1 MDLLENSGP
10 IPFLSVLVFAPLC
23 AAIVVL
29 ALPSARAVR
38 FWTLV
43 FTLFEAAFSLRLFFG
58 FDVQTTAFQ
67 FVERGRWIPWLGA
80 NYALG
85 VDGISLVLVL
95 LTTCLMPLCVLCSW
109 HQIQR
114 RIKEFMICLLM
125 VESALV
131 GVFCAL
137 DLVLFFVFWEAV
149 LVPMTVVIGVWGGS
163 RRVYAAIKFFIYTMA
178 GSVFLLVAII
188 ALFLRSGTF
197 SIPELMTRDL
207 GRAFQT
213 WIFLAF
219 AVSFAVKVPMFPLHT
234 WLPAAHVEAPTAGSV
249 LLASVLLKM
258 GTYGFVRFCIPITPD
273 ATRFFA
279 PWLVLLSVFAI
290 VYGGLVA
297 LAQNDLKRLV
307 AYSSIGHMGFA
318 TLGIFVLNSHGL
330 DGALFVMINHGITT
344 GALFIAVGMIYE
356 RLGTRDLDRAAGL
369 GKYMPV
375 FASVFGVFALSS
387 LAFPGTNSFIGE
399 FMVLTGGFSWARAFS
414 ELWWARMIVF
424 VVAGVVIAA
433 AYNLRMLQRVA
444 FGNATNPDHSKVR
457 DVDLRETLTLLPL
470 CALVFWIGLNPG
482 PLMRVWHASTEYL
495 LQRF

>member
-1 MDLLENSGP
+1 MDLLENTGP
-10 IPFLSVLVFAPLC
+10 IPLLSVLVFAPLC

-29 ALPSARAVR
+29 LLPSAPAMRL
-38 FWTLV
+38 WTLV
-43 FTLFEAAFSLRLFFG
+43 FTLFEAAFSLRLFWG
-58 FDVQTTAFQ
+58 FDVQAAAFQ
-67 FVERGRWIPWLGA
+67 FVERARWIPWLGA

-85 VDGISLVLVL
+85 VDGISLMLVL

-109 HQIQR
+109 RQIQH
-114 RIKEFMICLLM
+114 RIKEFMICLL
-125 VESALV
+125 VIESALV

-137 DLVLFFVFWEAV
+137 DLVLFFVFWEVV

-188 ALFLRSGTF
+188 ALFLRTSTF

-213 WIFLAF
+213 WVFVAF

-279 PWLVLLSVFAI
+279 PWLVFLSLVAV

-307 AYSSIGHMGFA
+307 AYSSVGHMGFA

-344 GALFIAVGMIYE
+344 GALFIAVGLIYE
-356 RLGTRDLDRAAGL
+356 RLGTRELDRTAGL

-375 FASVFGVFALSS
+375 FASLFGVFALSS

-399 FMVLTGGFSWARAFS
+399 FMVLTGGFSWARAFA
-414 ELWWARMIVF
+414 ELWWAKMIVF
-424 VVAGVVIAA
+424 VVPGVVIAA

-444 FGNATNPDHSKVR
+444 FGNASNPDHSNVH